1 MENNYIVNMT
11 GVEKG
16 FSGVPV
22 LKKVDLKLRR
32 GEILALMGENGAG
45 KSTLVNVLMGVHQ
58 KNGGTIEIDGKV
70 MDDYNIQIARKNGIT
85 IIPQELALVP
95 AISVAENIMLG
106 ARSTSKSG
114 AIDWKTMYD
123 KAQEVIDD
131 LEFDIDPRARLDSL
145 PISYRQIVSIIKVV
159 AENARVI
166 IMDEPTSSLSRE
178 EVIRLQKIIFRL
190 KERGVAIIYISH
202 LMDEIFEVA
211 DTITILRD
219 GMLIDSKRKE
229 ETNQREVISL
239 MVGEGLLQTQETLRK
254 EIEAEAGNIN
264 EKKTVL
270 EVKGLKRKEGGPEIS
285 FVLKKGEVLGITG
298 LVGAGK
304 TELLRNLIGIDKFAE
319 GKIFVKGQEAE
330 IKSPKDAY
338 KYRISTVPE
347 DRKLQ
352 GLVLMR
358 SVKDNIALA
367 QPYRQSIAK
376 LGIVNSKKEKQDA
389 ERSVE
394 QLSIKIAGLGQRV
407 GRLSG
412 GNQQK
417 CVISKAL
424 LTGPEILMLDE
435 PTRGIDV
442 GAKTTIYKLI
452 RKLRDGGVGVIL
464 FSSDVAEIPIV
475 CDRVIVLNNGEI
487 VGELAGKETT
497 VSRILNYTAGGMEH
511 GNGKEERTQ

>member
-1 MENNYIVNMT
+1 
-11 GVEKG
+11 
-16 FSGVPV
+16 
-22 LKKVDLKLRR
+22 
-32 GEILALMGENGAG
+32 
-45 KSTLVNVLMGVHQ
+45 
-58 KNGGTIEIDGKV
+58 
-70 MDDYNIQIARKNGIT
+70 
-85 IIPQELALVP
+85 
-95 AISVAENIMLG
+95 
-106 ARSTSKSG
+106 
-114 AIDWKTMYD
+114 
-123 KAQEVIDD
+123 
-131 LEFDIDPRARLDSL
+131 
-145 PISYRQIVSIIKVV
+145 
-159 AENARVI
+159 
-166 IMDEPTSSLSRE
+166 
-178 EVIRLQKIIFRL
+178 
-190 KERGVAIIYISH
+190 
-202 LMDEIFEVA
+202 
-211 DTITILRD
+211 
-219 GMLIDSKRKE
+219 
-229 ETNQREVISL
+229 
-239 MVGEGLLQTQETLRK
+239 
-254 EIEAEAGNIN
+254 
-264 EKKTVL
+264 
-270 EVKGLKRKEGGPEIS
+270 
-285 FVLKKGEVLGITG
+285 
-298 LVGAGK
+298 
-304 TELLRNLIGIDKFAE
+304 
-319 GKIFVKGQEAE
+319 
-330 IKSPKDAY
+330 
-338 KYRISTVPE
+338 
-347 DRKLQ
+347 
-352 GLVLMR
+352 MR

>member
-1 MENNYIVNMT
+1 
-11 GVEKG
+11 
-16 FSGVPV
+16 
-22 LKKVDLKLRR
+22 
-32 GEILALMGENGAG
+32 
-45 KSTLVNVLMGVHQ
+45 
-58 KNGGTIEIDGKV
+58 
-70 MDDYNIQIARKNGIT
+70 
-85 IIPQELALVP
+85 
-95 AISVAENIMLG
+95 
-106 ARSTSKSG
+106 
-114 AIDWKTMYD
+114 
-123 KAQEVIDD
+123 
-131 LEFDIDPRARLDSL
+131 
-145 PISYRQIVSIIKVV
+145 
-159 AENARVI
+159 
-166 IMDEPTSSLSRE
+166 
-178 EVIRLQKIIFRL
+178 
-190 KERGVAIIYISH
+190 
-202 LMDEIFEVA
+202 
-211 DTITILRD
+211 
-219 GMLIDSKRKE
+219 
-229 ETNQREVISL
+229 
-239 MVGEGLLQTQETLRK
+239 
-254 EIEAEAGNIN
+254 
-264 EKKTVL
+264 
-270 EVKGLKRKEGGPEIS
+270 
-285 FVLKKGEVLGITG
+285 
-298 LVGAGK
+298 
-304 TELLRNLIGIDKFAE
+304 
-319 GKIFVKGQEAE
+319 
-330 IKSPKDAY
+330 
-338 KYRISTVPE
+338 
-347 DRKLQ
+347 
-352 GLVLMR
+352 MR

-497 VSRILNYTAGGMEH
+497 VSRILTDTAGGMEH

>member
-1 MENNYIVNMT
+1 
-11 GVEKG
+11 
-16 FSGVPV
+16 
-22 LKKVDLKLRR
+22 
-32 GEILALMGENGAG
+32 
-45 KSTLVNVLMGVHQ
+45 
-58 KNGGTIEIDGKV
+58 
-70 MDDYNIQIARKNGIT
+70 
-85 IIPQELALVP
+85 
-95 AISVAENIMLG
+95 
-106 ARSTSKSG
+106 
-114 AIDWKTMYD
+114 
-123 KAQEVIDD
+123 
-131 LEFDIDPRARLDSL
+131 
-145 PISYRQIVSIIKVV
+145 
-159 AENARVI
+159 
-166 IMDEPTSSLSRE
+166 
-178 EVIRLQKIIFRL
+178 
-190 KERGVAIIYISH
+190 
-202 LMDEIFEVA
+202 
-211 DTITILRD
+211 
-219 GMLIDSKRKE
+219 
-229 ETNQREVISL
+229 

-264 EKKTVL
+264 EKETVL
-270 EVKGLKRKEGGPEIS
+270 EVKGLKRKKRAAGDFICVE
-285 FVLKKGEVLGITG
+285 KGEVLGITG

-376 LGIVNSKKEKQDA
+376 LGIVNSKKKKQDA

-442 GAKTTIYKLI
+442 GAKRRSI
-452 RKLRDGGVGVIL
+452 
-464 FSSDVAEIPIV
+464 
-475 CDRVIVLNNGEI
+475 N
-487 VGELAGKETT
+487 
-497 VSRILNYTAGGMEH
+497 
-511 GNGKEERTQ
+511 